1 MNVLLPLVGSLLPCA
16 CFQVAH
22 YLLDVIINV
31 VCPLFLGITTPVIHT
46 VTATPVVS
54 AVITV
59 GADITMGVVG
69 DITTP
74 TTSITEARLEGGES
88 T

>member
-1 MNVLLPLVGSLLPCA
+1 MS
-16 CFQVAH
+16 F
-22 YLLDVIINV
+22 INV
-31 VCPLFLGITTPVIHT
+31 VCPFLGITTPVIHT

-59 GADITMGVVG
+59 AGITMEGVG
-69 DITTP
+69 ATITTP
-74 TTSITEARLEGGES
+74 TSITEARLDGES

>member
-1 MNVLLPLVGSLLPCA
+1 MSFA
-16 CFQVAH
+16 
-22 YLLDVIINV
+22 
-31 VCPLFLGITTPVIHT
+31 LFLGITTPVIHT

-59 GADITMGVVG
+59 AADITMGVGVA
-69 DITTP
+69 ITTP
-74 TTSITEARLEGGES
+74 TSITEARLDGES

>member
-1 MNVLLPLVGSLLPCA
+1 MSFV
-16 CFQVAH
+16 
-22 YLLDVIINV
+22 NV
-31 VCPLFLGITTPVIHT
+31 VCPFLGITTPVIHT

-59 GADITMGVVG
+59 ADITMGVEA
-69 DITTP
+69 ITTP
-74 TTSITEARLEGGES
+74 TSITEARLDGES

>member
-1 MNVLLPLVGSLLPCA
+1 MSFA
-16 CFQVAH
+16 
-22 YLLDVIINV
+22 
-31 VCPLFLGITTPVIHT
+31 LFLGITTPVIHT

-59 GADITMGVVG
+59 AADITMGVGVA
-69 DITTP
+69 ITTP
-74 TTSITEARLEGGES
+74 TSITEARLDGGES